1 MKEIDELGGFELV
14 NVWVFDVVLFKYMF
28 FEFNKKLLI
37 GVVFVFSMGFGVFL
51 VIVMEIFNSGICL
64 VEDVECKF
72 G

>member
-14 NVWVFDVVLFKYMF
+14 NVRVFDVVLFKYMF